1 MKKKGLLFGFLC
13 LIVIA
18 IMIGSAI
25 GHRTIHFSVDGK
37 TVLKLDV
44 GSKYN
49 DPKIKACYGNF
60 FDCKALKIKKIG
72 NVDTNQIGTY
82 HVFYQAQKGGKAK
95 KLVIKVIVEDKIK
108 PELVVEGEKLQ
119 VCPNGKLKQYQYRAI
134 DQYDGDL
141 TSKVKI
147 EAKEGNLVFSVR
159 DSSGNEVLKK
169 IPYESVDQIPP
180 SLTYKGNPTISLPVG
195 STYQDPGMN
204 AVDDCDGDL
213 TSNIVVSGGV
223 NANVPGIYKVI
234 YTVTDQSG
242 NQTSATR
249 TVRIYKKNST
259 TLPGKKTVYLT
270 FDDGPGP
277 HTARLLD
284 VLAKYN
290 VKATFFVTGVNPAY
304 DAMITR
310 AYKEGHSIGLHTYT
324 HRYQTVYAS
333 KEAYYQDLNLISN
346 KVKNLTGVETKLIR
360 FPGGSSNT
368 VSNRVPGL
376 MTLLTRDVEMRGY
389 KYFDWNVTSGD
400 AGETTS
406 TQVVANNVIRN
417 LRNDYSIV
425 LQHDSQGFSVNAVEE
440 IIQYGLS
447 HGYTF
452 APLTMSSPTAHHKIN
467 N

>member
-1 MKKKGLLFGFLC
+1 MKQIILWLLGIVC
-13 LIVIA
+13 LVIA
-18 IMIGSAI
+18 IIIGVTL
-25 GHRTIHFSVDGK
+25 GKQDIHFSVDGE
-37 TVLKLDV
+37 TVLNVDV
-44 GSKYN
+44 GSKYKA
-49 DPKIKACYGNF
+49 PKVKACYGNLLS
-60 FDCKALKIKKIG
+60 CKTLKIDKKG
-72 NVDTNQIGTY
+72 DVNTKQIGTY
-82 HVFYQAQKGGKAK
+82 RVVYQAKKDGKTK
-95 KLVIKVIVEDKIK
+95 KITIKVIVEDKEK

-119 VCPNGKLKQYQYRAI
+119 VCPNGKLKQYQYRAV

-141 TSKVKI
+141 TNKVKI
-147 EAKEGNLVFSVR
+147 EAKGENLVFSVR
-159 DSSGNEVLKK
+159 DSSGNETVKK
-169 IPYESVDQIPP
+169 VPYEKIDQVPP
-180 SLTYKGNPTISLPVG
+180 ALTYKGDPSMSLLVG
-195 STYQDPGMN
+195 STYKDPGMT

-213 TSNIVVSGGV
+213 TSNIVVSGNV
-223 NANVPGIYKVI
+223 NTNNLGTYQVV

-242 NQTSATR
+242 NQTSAVR
-249 TVRIYKKNST
+249 TIKVYQKNIT
-259 TLPGKKTVYLT
+259 TIPGKKTIYLT

-290 VKATFFVTGVNPAY
+290 VKATFFVTGLNPAY

-368 VSNRVPGL
+368 VSKRVPGL
-376 MTLLTRDVEMRGY
+376 MTLLARDVEARGY
-389 KYFDWNVTSGD
+389 KYFDWNITSGD

-425 LQHDSQGFSVNAVEE
+425 LQHDSQGFSVNAVET

-452 APLTMSSPTAHHKIN
+452 APLTMSSPTAHHRIN

>member
-1 MKKKGLLFGFLC
+1 MKK
-13 LIVIA
+13 V
-18 IMIGSAI
+18 
-25 GHRTIHFSVDGK
+25 
-37 TVLKLDV
+37 
-44 GSKYN
+44 
-49 DPKIKACYGNF
+49 
-60 FDCKALKIKKIG
+60 
-72 NVDTNQIGTY
+72 
-82 HVFYQAQKGGKAK
+82 
-95 KLVIKVIVEDKIK
+95 
-108 PELVVEGEKLQ
+108 
-119 VCPNGKLKQYQYRAI
+119 
-134 DQYDGDL
+134 
-141 TSKVKI
+141 
-147 EAKEGNLVFSVR
+147 
-159 DSSGNEVLKK
+159 
-169 IPYESVDQIPP
+169 PYEKVDQVPP
-180 SLTYKGNPTISLPVG
+180 SLTYKGNPTMSLLVG
-195 STYQDPGMN
+195 STYRDPGMN

-213 TSNIVVSGGV
+213 TPNIVVSGNV
-223 NANVPGIYKVI
+223 NTKVPGTYKVI
-234 YTVTDQSG
+234 YTATDQSG
-242 NQTSATR
+242 NQTSAAR
-249 TVRIYKKNST
+249 TVKVYKKNVT
-259 TLPGKKTVYLT
+259 TIPGKKTIYLT

-284 VLAKYN
+284 ILAKYN

-304 DAMITR
+304 DPMITR
-310 AYKEGHSIGLHTYT
+310 AYREGHSIGLHTYT
-324 HRYQTVYAS
+324 HRYQTIYAS

-376 MTLLTRDVEMRGY
+376 MTYLARDVEARGY
-389 KYFDWNVTSGD
+389 KYFDWNITSGD

-425 LQHDSQGFSVNAVEE
+425 LQHDSQGFSVNAVET